1 MKPSPTLTPV
11 VQFFVAA
18 LVILGLLGG
27 SLIVAYSGF
36 ESSPKRGGPSVFVP
50 APQAYVMAG
59 IMYAMGFIGLLALL
73 RNRGAGRLGIWL
85 GAALFVAAAAGL
97 VVLIQRV

>member
-1 MKPSPTLTPV
+1 M
-11 VQFFVAA
+11 AH
-18 LVILGLLGG
+18 
-27 SLIVAYSGF
+27 SGF

-50 APQAYVMAG
+50 APQAYAMAA

-73 RNRGAGRLGIWL
+73 RSRGAGRLGVWL

-97 VVLIQRV
+97 VCLVQWP